1 MYGVDALL
9 VSHGV
14 IEVLDKIQAQVAKAL
29 IGVSKSSG
37 NVVAEVELGFK
48 PFHLRVAAATVKF
61 VLMHTKSSKGC
72 RLTKELMRE

>member
-29 IGVSKSSG
+29 IGVSMSSA
-37 NVVAEVELGFK
+37 NVVAEVGFK

-61 VLMHTKSSKGC
+61 VLKHTKSSKGC